1 MGRGVVVFWEAL
13 ILGLCKLLGPERG
26 HRDPDMA
33 CGTRALIGKLRQGI
47 FTAQHEEIEKSK

>member
-1 MGRGVVVFWEAL
+1 MVFWEAL